1 MIRIVSVVAVA
12 VLSQGA
18 YAKGGA
24 VDVILIGKQANGEK
38 KKRCK
43 EHIWKSGGKLDK
55 ASPIKAYI
63 DVEPGKNFL
72 KIVSATRGTVTEE
85 RLPGSWNVGDLCK
98 DALMKA
104 QRELAKEEGAGG
116 SDAGP
121 VASGDPKALIEQ
133 GNQALERGAFAEAI
147 RYLGGA
153 FKQSGDPKLH
163 KGLGRAYLGKGKA
176 AGSVADLK
184 IARDHFHKARDLA
197 KDDVEADLKS
207 VNEEIGKNA
216 K

>member
-1 MIRIVSVVAVA
+1 MIRSVLVVA
-12 VLSQGA
+12 VLSSVA
-18 YAKGGA
+18 YAKAGA

-55 ASPIKAYI
+55 ASPIKAYV

-85 RLPGSWNVGDLCK
+85 RLPGTWNVGDLCK
-98 DALMKA
+98 DALTKA
-104 QRELAKEEGAGG
+104 QRELAKEEGGG
-116 SDAGP
+116 GGGDAGP
-121 VASGDPKALIEQ
+121 VATGDPKALTEQ

-153 FKQSGDPKLH
+153 YKQTEDPKLH
-163 KGLGRAYLGKGKA
+163 KALGRAYLGKGKA

-184 IARDHFHKARDLA
+184 TARDHFYKARDVA
-197 KDDVEADLKS
+197 KDDVEADLKT